1 MKVFDRVRERFLV
14 GVARQDRVDQQI
26 DHLYDQVAG
35 LMQIQSAL
43 GGGPVLKPMRQWAI
57 SPDAIAVILAD
68 LQERTRPS
76 IVEFGCG
83 QSTVVFASWLKQRG
97 GKLTTYEHDPHYADV
112 IHRQLDA
119 CGLSAI
125 VTLRVVPLMD
135 YAATGALP
143 PSKSYDLPDDRES
156 FDVALVD
163 GPPYWA
169 GEAGRYHPLR
179 WSVDRMNP
187 GGSVY
192 LDDAARAPEQRII
205 AALKAAV
212 PDVTVADEA
221 RAEKGLVRITRPSA
235 KAQPLTEV
243 FNDGR
248 HAHGSGLSVADSV
261 SHVSRVAS

>member
-1 MKVFDRVRERFLV
+1 MKVFDRVRERFLA

-43 GGGPVLKPMRQWAI
+43 TGGAVLKPLRQWAI

-83 QSTVVFASWLKQRG
+83 QSTVVFASWLRQRG
-97 GKLTTYEHDPHYADV
+97 GRLTTYEHDPHYADV

-119 CGLSAI
+119 CGLSSH
-125 VTLRVVPLMD
+125 VTLRVVPLRD
-135 YAATGALP
+135 FDATGSLP
-143 PSKSYDLPDDRES
+143 SSKSYDLPNDRDT

-169 GEAGRYHPLR
+169 GEAGRYHPLK
-179 WSVDRMNP
+179 WSVDRLNA

-192 LDDAARAPEQRII
+192 LDDAARPPEQRIV
-205 AALKAAV
+205 AALKTAV
-212 PDVTVADEA
+212 PSVTVVEEA
-221 RAEKGLVRITRPSA
+221 RAEKGLVRITRPP
-235 KAQPLTEV
+235 AQAHQWTEM
-243 FNDGR
+243 FDDDAR
-248 HAHGSGLSVADSV
+248 RHGSGVSVADSV
-261 SHVSRVAS
+261 SHVTRVAS

>member
-1 MKVFDRVRERFLV
+1 MKLFDRVRERFLV

-35 LMQIQSAL
+35 LMQIQSAI
-43 GGGPVLKPMRQWAI
+43 GGGAVLKPLRQWAI

-68 LQERTRPS
+68 LQERTKPS

-83 QSTVVFASWLKQRG
+83 QSTVVFASWLKHHG
-97 GKLTTYEHDPHYADV
+97 GRLTTYEHDPHYADV

-119 CGLSAI
+119 CGLSSI
-125 VTLRVVPLMD
+125 VTLRVVPLTD
-135 YAATGALP
+135 YAAIGSLP
-143 PSKSYDLPDDRES
+143 ASKSYDLPGDRTT

-169 GEAGRYHPLR
+169 GEAGRYHPLK

-192 LDDAARAPEQRII
+192 LDDAARPPEQRIV
-205 AALKAAV
+205 AALKEAV
-212 PDVTVADEA
+212 PAVTVVEEA
-221 RAEKGLVRITRPSA
+221 RAEKGLVRIKRPTEA
-235 KAQPLTEV
+235 HQLTEM
-243 FNDGR
+243 FKGDRN
-248 HAHGSGLSVADSV
+248 AHGSGLSTSESV
-261 SHVSRVAS
+261 SHTDRVAS